1 MFEEEPKGVL
11 WYEGMMSSSQGTQRC
26 FGFAASFSGIIVY
39 RGSPVDV
46 GSASRADAAHPWE
59 RILACCSTVEI
70 RHNSLF
76 F

>member
-26 FGFAASFSGIIVY
+26 FGFAAWFSDIIVY
-39 RGSPVDV
+39 WGSPGDV
-46 GSASRADAAHPWE
+46 GSASRVDAAYLWE
-59 RILACCSTVEI
+59 SILACCSTVEI